1 MNRLQFKFDKFVSPW
16 FLGSGPLQ
24 DDDLWK
30 ITNQANLF
38 SILFFFSSFSIS
50 FYIISPSPSISFPPP
65 LPLADL
71 PAAYETFQVTSE
83 ALRVVSEA
91 PPTTSEALPS
101 ASEPLP
107 AASQAFPYRQKE
119 GRAGRKDIRKN
130 RQRRTEWTAS
140 RDDGHFQRLSK
151 KTVFIVVY
159 TVPSPPF
166 CFLDI
171 LLYKDV
177 SLG

>member
-1 MNRLQFKFDKFVSPW
+1 MVDNK
-16 FLGSGPLQ
+16 LGKP
-24 DDDLWK
+24 
-30 ITNQANLF
+30 F
-38 SILFFFSSFSIS
+38 SIFLFFSSFSL
-50 FYIISPSPSISFPPP
+50 SFPPP

-151 KTVFIVVY
+151 KTIFIVVY

-166 CFLDI
+166 CFLVI

-177 SLG
+177 SLGTS